1 MKGSEDTYQNIEDI
15 AVQDVNYVELLHFM
29 LGKENILILT
39 KDLQQLVLPVSYTNV
54 PMAPDHMLGMANVR
68 GQIIC
73 VLHLAKMLDIEIDA
87 NASRQGHCIIVNYQR
102 MHIGLVVGVVK
113 GIYRIIEEDY
123 IAAKKRKG
131 MHRAMKGY
139 LDYNGV
145 ECQVLEISRLL
156 K

>member
-1 MKGSEDTYQNIEDI
+1 MKDSEDTYQNLEDI
-15 AVQDVNYVELLHFM
+15 AVQDLNYVELLHFT

-39 KDLQQLVLPVSYTNV
+39 KDLQQLVLPVPYTYV

-73 VLHLAKMLDIEIDA
+73 VLDLAKMLDIEVDV
-87 NASRQGHCIIVNYQR
+87 NSNEQNHCIILNYQR

-113 GIYRIIEEDY
+113 GIYRILEEDY
-123 IAAKKRKG
+123 AAAKRKKG
-131 MHRAMKGY
+131 EHSAMKGS
-139 LDYNGV
+139 LDYNGL